1 MRSARNGFL
10 RGQSRVRTG
19 GAGGFTIIEALIASL
34 IMASS
39 VMAMISLWNFTFNLT
54 VKADNVGAAY
64 MVGRHA
70 MERVKLAGFDYAAE
84 GATTLY
90 YDQQGGSESA
100 TQGAQH
106 RMRMVTNIVSD
117 AGYPSYSAVRTV
129 VITVTVL
136 NTGQT
141 LYTTGATLTK
151 KGI

>member
-1 MRSARNGFL
+1 MRSAHNGFL
-10 RGQSRVRTG
+10 RRHGRACMGR
-19 GAGGFTIIEALIASL
+19 ARGFTIIEALIASL

-39 VMAMISLWNFTFNLT
+39 VMAMISMWYFTFGLT

-64 MVGRHA
+64 TVGRHA

-84 GATTLY
+84 GTTTLY
-90 YDQQGGSESA
+90 YDQQGGSESTA
-100 TQGAQH
+100 QGAQH
-106 RMRMVTNIVSD
+106 RMRMVTTISSE
-117 AGYPSYSAVRTV
+117 AGYPSYSAARAV

-151 KGI
+151 RGI

>member
-1 MRSARNGFL
+1 MRNAHNGFL
-10 RGQSRVRTG
+10 RRQGRARTG
-19 GAGGFTIIEALIASL
+19 GTRGFTIIEALIASL

-64 MVGRHA
+64 TVGRHA
-70 MERVKLAGFDYAAE
+70 MERVKLAGFDYATE
-84 GATTLY
+84 GVTTLY

-100 TQGAQH
+100 NKGAQH
-106 RMRMVTNIVSD
+106 RLRMVTNIVSD
-117 AGYPSYSAVRTV
+117 PGYPSYSAVRTV
-129 VITVTVL
+129 IITVTVL